1 MGTFH
6 FSSHFSNFI
15 SIFDHYF
22 LAEIKKASAKWNFDF
37 EKEIPCPS
45 SEDDQYDW
53 SPVPE
58 SSVPNYLKPETSSPK
73 KQKIDWKQYEQY
85 EDFLKDC
92 ICPWGGP
99 YDCKYRCLKN
109 RRGKRD
115 TESLSGDENKDEY
128 IALYATPPTNKNDH
142 WTAVFLPPKKVVKK
156 SRITDKPEILPKKVR
171 KVSKSPK
178 PEVKSAVITG
188 YFKAKRRS
196 RNEKTTKIVDEKRQ
210 YFQTRSTKTIQTRSK
225 HAVNYRS

>member
-1 MGTFH
+1 M
-6 FSSHFSNFI
+6 
-15 SIFDHYF
+15 
-22 LAEIKKASAKWNFDF
+22 
-37 EKEIPCPS
+37 
-45 SEDDQYDW
+45 
-53 SPVPE
+53 PE

-115 TESLSGDENKDEY
+115 TESLSEDENKDEY

-142 WTAVFLPPKKVVKK
+142 WTAVFLPPKKVVEK